1 MQYVREDWIR
11 AGLDML
17 AEAGIDAVR
26 VEPLARKLKISKGS
40 FYHHFSDRQALL
52 DSMIDYWEEHAT
64 ERIIRAPH
72 SDSMS
77 LEQLLSSVFSSERK
91 TEAAI
96 YNWAKQHPALSKRLV
111 EIEQR
116 RIGFVASLYEKKGLA
131 PADAKARAQLAYLL
145 YIGWLVRRELETP
158 FDMSAPLQHF
168 MTWI

>member
-40 FYHHFSDRQALL
+40 FYHHFQDRQALL
-52 DSMIDYWEEHAT
+52 DAMIDYWEEHAT

-72 SDSMS
+72 SDNMS

-91 TEAAI
+91 IEAAI

-111 EIEQR
+111 EIEKR
-116 RIGFVASLYEKKGLA
+116 RIGFVASLYEKKGLG
-131 PADAKARAQLAYLL
+131 PADAKARAQFAYLL
-145 YIGWLVRRELETP
+145 YIGWLVRRELEAP
-158 FDMSAPLQHF
+158 FDMSAPLHHF
-168 MTWI
+168 MTWS

>member
-1 MQYVREDWIR
+1 MQYIREDWIR

-40 FYHHFSDRQALL
+40 FYHHFPDRQALL
-52 DSMIDYWEEHAT
+52 DSMIDYWEEYAT

-72 SDSMS
+72 SDNMS

-91 TEAAI
+91 IEAAI

-116 RIGFVASLYEKKGLA
+116 RVGFVASLYEKKGLA
-131 PADAKARAQLAYLL
+131 PTDAKARAQLAYLL
-145 YIGWLVRRELETP
+145 YIGWLVRRELEAP
-158 FDMSAPLQHF
+158 FDMSAPLHHF
-168 MTWI
+168 MTWM

>member
-1 MQYVREDWIR
+1 MQYIREDWIR

-40 FYHHFSDRQALL
+40 FYHHFPDRQGLL

-72 SDSMS
+72 SDNMS

-91 TEAAI
+91 IEAAI

-116 RIGFVASLYEKKGLA
+116 RIGFIASLYEKKGLS
-131 PADAKARAQLAYLL
+131 PTDAKARAQLAYLL
-145 YIGWLVRRELETP
+145 YIGWLVRTELEAP
-158 FDMSAPLQHF
+158 FDMSAPLDHF